1 VTEPRTD
8 AQSYREFFESQKRRA
23 AKLSR
28 YRLIIAIGIGI
39 VLVGILIVLGSPW
52 PVLILV
58 TLLYVLAFFS
68 LWRLQKALNV
78 TEAALSDLEDVARM
92 LGESPPP
99 SRATVVAFVRDR
111 VDPNDESDVPEALSA
126 FCAGQQNSE
135 SVRAAA
141 NSAFSLPASEL
152 SVAQFF
158 RTALVLGGLFGT
170 VLFFA
175 LELGK
180 SAILAGDIQSLLPGL
195 QGALASTLTGILGS
209 VAVGHMASAIDQVIE
224 RSIWETESLIGGPFA
239 RALQVAAEESTA
251 VNEVQL
257 WQQLIEEVRKLRQ
270 DTTESYAKV
279 ASDVS
284 AHSIALQTLS
294 TQLTELPAVQVPP
307 QLANLEDVVRRFR
320 DGAELLNSSAT
331 TLVNAVGALGVY
343 APAKTLQELDAIRQG
358 VASLQGEVSRTLSE
372 VGADVARTR
381 QVVTAGV
388 EEIKEQTTAIS
399 PALRVIEGKVDNV
412 QYEVGGTAQGLAGLK
427 EAAERTE
434 RSLYVLQEKVVAPRT
449 LTMSPTAPESGGSHV
464 SIERIEAGLESMNA
478 VEHALTERIDV
489 LAGKLNEMSALNQ
502 AFAMLN
508 RRMAIILTWQEK
520 ATRAPLM
527 KLLTLPFRRVR
538 QEERPD
544 GA

>member
-1 VTEPRTD
+1 VTGSRTD
-8 AQSYREFFESQKRRA
+8 AQSYREFFETQKRRA
-23 AKLSR
+23 AILSR
-28 YRLIIAIGIGI
+28 NRLIIASGIAI
-39 VLVGILIVLGSPW
+39 VLLVILLILKSPW
-52 PVLILV
+52 QVWILV
-58 TLLYVLAFFS
+58 ALLYALAFYS
-68 LWRLQKALNV
+68 LFRLQKALNV
-78 TEAALSDLEDVARM
+78 TEAALSDLEDAARM

-99 SRATVVAFVRDR
+99 SRGKVIAFVRDK
-111 VDPNDESDVPEALSA
+111 VDPNDDSDVPEALSA
-126 FCAGQQNSE
+126 FCAGQQGSE

-180 SAILAGDIQSLLPGL
+180 SAILAGDIQTLLPGL

-239 RALQVAAEESTA
+239 RALQVAADDSTA

-279 ASDVS
+279 ASDIS
-284 AHSIALQTLS
+284 GHSVALQTLS
-294 TQLTELPAVQVPP
+294 TQLAELPAVQVPP
-307 QLANLEDVVRRFR
+307 QLASLDDVVRRFR
-320 DGAELLNSSAT
+320 DGAELLNNSAT

-343 APAKTLQELDAIRQG
+343 APAKALQELDVIRQG
-358 VASLQGEVSRTLSE
+358 VISLQGEVNRSLNE
-372 VGADVARTR
+372 VRADVGSTR
-381 QVVTAGV
+381 QVVTAAI
-388 EEIKEQTTAIS
+388 EDIRERTAGLS
-399 PALRVIEGKVDNV
+399 PTLIGIEKKVDNV
-412 QYEVGGTAQGLAGLK
+412 QYEVGGASNVLVSLK
-427 EAAERTE
+427 GAAERTE
-434 RSLYVLQEKVVAPRT
+434 QSLYALHGKVETRGGP
-449 LTMSPTAPESGGSHV
+449 LTIPLDPGSNGSDASV
-464 SIERIEAGLESMNA
+464 QRIAAALESMS
-478 VEHALTERIDV
+478 ETELTLADRTEV
-489 LAGKLNEMSALNQ
+489 LAGKLDAMTEHHKAL
-502 AFAMLN
+502 AILN
-508 RRMAIILTWQEK
+508 RRMALILTWQER

-527 KLLTLPFRRVR
+527 KLLTMPFSRNKLA
-538 QEERPD
+538 ERPD